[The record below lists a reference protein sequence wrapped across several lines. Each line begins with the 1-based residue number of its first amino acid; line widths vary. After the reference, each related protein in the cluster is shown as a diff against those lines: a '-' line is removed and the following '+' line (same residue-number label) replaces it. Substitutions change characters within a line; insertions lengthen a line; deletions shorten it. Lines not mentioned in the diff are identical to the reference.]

1 VNIDWSN
8 ITYIISLAST
18 VAFAVTAVL
27 AIRSDSDI
35 DFVGAS
41 LLGLIT
47 AIGGGTIRD
56 VILDVPVFWSLDL
69 TYVSI
74 AIVASIAALY
84 GRKFFS
90 HRYMFALMLYLDGLG
105 VAMFGVQAA
114 GKAWLLGFGLP
125 VAPVIMGVVT
135 AIGGGLMRDML
146 AGRTTLL
153 MRHEIYATP
162 VLIACMVYVTI
173 LQYFPEYK
181 IAGELIC
188 IMAAFA
194 LRSAAIHWDLS
205 MPAFARIKG

>member
-1 VNIDWSN
+1 M
-8 ITYIISLAST
+8 
-18 VAFAVTAVL
+18 L

-35 DFVGAS
+35 DFIGAS
-41 LLGLIT
+41 VLGLIT

-56 VILDVPVFWSLDL
+56 VILGVPVFWSLDL
-69 TYVSI
+69 VYVSV
-74 AIVASIAALY
+74 AITASLAALY

-90 HRYMFALMLYLDGLG
+90 HRYMFAIMLYLDGLG

-114 GKAWLLGFGLP
+114 GKAWALGFGLP

-162 VLIACMVYVTI
+162 VLISCIVYVLV
-173 LQYFPEYK
+173 LQYAPGYH
-181 IAGELIC
+181 IAAELIC
-188 IMAAFA
+188 ILSAFA
-194 LRSAAIHWDLS
+194 LRSAAIYWDLS
-205 MPAFARIKG
+205 MPAYARIADHHHE